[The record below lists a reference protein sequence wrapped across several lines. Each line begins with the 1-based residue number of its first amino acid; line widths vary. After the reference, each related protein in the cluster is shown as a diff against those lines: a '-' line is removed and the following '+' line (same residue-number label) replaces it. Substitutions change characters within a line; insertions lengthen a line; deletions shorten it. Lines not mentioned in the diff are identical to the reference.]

1 MIGIENAMLKRA
13 AVESE
18 TSGRETIYKLLSKG
32 LSCIPVVNDEFEVI
46 GVVSE
51 MDLLNALNI
60 GKDADGFTAADVMT
74 KDPKT
79 VAMDTPMQEIVTLMT
94 GNTYTML
101 PVVKD
106 KKLAG
111 LVTRQ
116 SVLEAW
122 LEPEKYSRY
131 SR

>member
-32 LSCIPVVNDEFEVI
+32 LPCIPVVNDEFEVI

-51 MDLLNALNI
+51 MDLLNALNS
-60 GKDADGFTAADVMT
+60 GKDADAFTAADVMT

-79 VAMDTPMQEIVTLMT
+79 VAMDTPVREIVSLMT

-101 PVVKD
+101 PVLKD

-111 LVTRQ
+111 LVTCQ

-122 LEPEKYSRY
+122 LEPVKYSRY